1 LTRSPSELKP
11 PDVGRY
17 SEYVASL
24 SSDPSKSLEPVKAFL
39 VYSSKSGLT
48 KTNLSVHVRAKKPT
62 TAKTKVVKKTG
73 VESVALTQEGYARLQ
88 KELKALQDQ
97 RPMVVEEIRKAA
109 ADKDFRENAPLEAAK
124 EQQGHLEGRIRE
136 LESTLKSVTV
146 IHGGEGNA
154 RIDAGD
160 AIVLNDLASGDE
172 INVTLVHASEANPAR
187 GKISLVSPM
196 GKALL
201 GHLTGDTVE
210 VAAPV
215 GKLHYRVEQVSHS

>member
-1 LTRSPSELKP
+1 
-11 PDVGRY
+11 
-17 SEYVASL
+17 
-24 SSDPSKSLEPVKAFL
+24 
-39 VYSSKSGLT
+39 
-48 KTNLSVHVRAKKPT
+48 
-62 TAKTKVVKKTG
+62 
-73 VESVALTQEGYARLQ
+73 
-88 KELKALQDQ
+88 
-97 RPMVVEEIRKAA
+97 MVVEEIRKAA

-146 IHGGEGNA
+146 IRGGEGNA